1 MTVPSDHSER
11 FVQLLID
18 DGLIR
23 RDDWQIAQSIH
34 KVQGGRLIEILLGLC
49 PISEEE
55 LYQATARQLNMTFWS
70 EHQLANLSLPADLLQ
85 KFPANIVLEHNFLPI
100 KWEGGGAQRTL
111 HLVIPNPL
119 EHETLEAIR
128 LYGQAAYLQL
138 GVATPSSIV
147 NAIQVH
153 YKNRMPSFQEKD
165 GEQSGAGVAVPASG
179 LSTGVHVGIAPPK
192 LQLKQ
197 CPACDTP
204 QPVNADHCGQCGS
217 PMDLSQ
223 ADPVLGK
230 TVGNFCLQSKL
241 GEGGMGIVYRAFDER
256 NRQEAAVKILRTHL
270 TTNERVVK
278 RFHREAQ
285 AQNLLR
291 HENIV
296 HVHDFGFEEG
306 VGFFIAMEFLRGKS
320 MEEILEKYPE
330 LLTVAFTGSVV
341 RQVCDAMGFAHSR
354 GIYHRD
360 LKPDNIFLVDQGHW
374 EPPLVPL
381 VKVLDFGVAKMV
393 ASEEDERLTRTG
405 MTIGTPR
412 YMAPEQAGDGNADH
426 RSDIYS
432 LGVILFEIL
441 TGQSPFEGSSAYQI
455 MLRHVYADP
464 PSLRE
469 TRPDIPYPVELENF
483 MQSSM
488 AKDPRKRPHS
498 MDMFWQTLAP
508 GLQQLERD
516 VGPMSSLHQKARGP
530 FRRSQVP
537 EEEPSETAEPPVIV
551 GRMVHTSNP
560 PAGPP
565 GANIPTTMAP
575 AVGES
580 SHWGAAIQ
588 ASRPSHNPGATAGH
602 NPGAI
607 ATPPPGSTPSSGWLQ
622 AEDLAFWED
631 SFPEDA
637 SGSRGGSAHA
647 QHENFMSMAP
657 LPSQNRASFQPTPL
671 STGIPGNAFSLNPPP
686 TPPPPSRSMQD
697 VNAIPFPGFSDPA
710 HAPHVTPLPHNVVQR
725 PSLLSPPET
734 PPPVGDSIQAI
745 PPSSGAKPT
754 RSSGLNLRADA
765 RSIREK
771 NRAVQPRAL
780 KKQHAPTTEKSSS
793 KTMIWIILSVVL
805 VLTGIG
811 VWFFLTQMK

>member
-55 LYQATARQLNMTFWS
+55 LYQATARQLNMPFWS
-70 EHQLANLSLPADLLQ
+70 EHELTNLVLSADLLQ

-100 KWEGGGAQRTL
+100 KWEGSGAQRTL

-153 YKNRMPSFQEKD
+153 YKNRMTSLEAKD
-165 GEQSGAGVAVPASG
+165 SDRPITTNQAPAPG
-179 LSTGVHVGIAPPK
+179 LSTGVHPGIAPPK
-192 LQLKQ
+192 LQLKE
-197 CPACDTP
+197 CPACGTP
-204 QPVNADHCGQCGS
+204 QPISAEHCAQCSS

-230 TVGNFCLQSKL
+230 TVGDFCLQSKL
-241 GEGGMGIVYRAFDER
+241 GEGGMGIVYRAVNER
-256 NRQEAAVKILRTHL
+256 THQEAAVKILRTHL

-306 VGFFIAMEFLRGKS
+306 IGFFIAMEFLRGKS
-320 MEEILEKYPE
+320 MEEILEKHAD
-330 LLTVAFTGSVV
+330 LLTVSFTGSVL

-360 LKPDNIFLVDQGHW
+360 LKPDNIFLMDQGRW
-374 EPPLVPL
+374 EPPLVPM

-432 LGVILFEIL
+432 LGVILFEVL

-469 TRPDIPYPVELENF
+469 TRPDLPYPVELENF
-483 MQSSM
+483 MQAAM

-508 GLQQLERD
+508 GLKQLEQEI
-516 VGPMSSLHQKARGP
+516 GPLSSLHAKARGP
-530 FRRSQVP
+530 FRRSHAADI
-537 EEEPSETAEPPVIV
+537 EPPETAEPPVIV

-565 GANIPTTMAP
+565 GANIPTTMTP
-575 AVGES
+575 AIGKES
-580 SHWGAAIQ
+580 SGWGAAIAQ
-588 ASRPSHNPGATAGH
+588 
-602 NPGAI
+602 
-607 ATPPPGSTPSSGWLQ
+607 PPPPPNRIASPVPPSPTSPSSGWLQ

-631 SFPEDA
+631 SFPNEA
-637 SGSRGGSAHA
+637 RSSHAGQHLAHPDPLA
-647 QHENFMSMAP
+647 PSMA
-657 LPSQNRASFQPTPL
+657 LPSQQHAGRQPTPL
-671 STGIPGNAFSLNPPP
+671 SPSIHNAMMQPVGQ
-686 TPPPPSRSMQD
+686 TPPPPSIRPPQD
-697 VNAIPFPGFSDPA
+697 MSIPFPGFAEISPPA
-710 HAPHVTPLPHNVVQR
+710 SSLTPLPNPGPGR
-725 PSLLSPPET
+725 SSLLSPSET
-734 PPPVGDSIQAI
+734 SAPPTHASTSASQ
-745 PPSSGAKPT
+745 PPGAK
-754 RSSGLNLRADA
+754 SSRATGLNLRADA
-765 RSIREK
+765 KSIREK

-780 KKQHAPTTEKSSS
+780 KQHTPATEKKSSS
-793 KTMIWIILSVVL
+793 KIGLWIALFLVL
-805 VLTGIG
+805 VAIG
-811 VWFFLTQMK
+811 VGAWFLWKFMK